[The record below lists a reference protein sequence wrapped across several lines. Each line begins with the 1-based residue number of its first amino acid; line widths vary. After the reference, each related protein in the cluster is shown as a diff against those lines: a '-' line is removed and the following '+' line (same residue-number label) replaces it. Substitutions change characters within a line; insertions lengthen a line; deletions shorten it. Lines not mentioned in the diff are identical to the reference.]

1 MNKLK
6 SRGAKSSLANLL
18 KQSDE
23 QKIDSKKERRLTT
36 VNEKT
41 TTTYKVS
48 PLTMR
53 LSVQDKM
60 AVNHWIEELQARS
73 RRKVSSAKLIR
84 ALTEM
89 KDDIDQEVLLKIID
103 EM

>member
-1 MNKLK
+1 
-6 SRGAKSSLANLL
+6 
-18 KQSDE
+18 
-23 QKIDSKKERRLTT
+23 
-36 VNEKT
+36 
-41 TTTYKVS
+41 
-48 PLTMR
+48 
-53 LSVQDKM
+53 M